1 MYVRLD
7 YVFVDALFIEGRNR
21 GAVARQS
28 WKGEVVEKGKNY
40 SYDESVES
48 TA

>member
-7 YVFVDALFIEGRNR
+7 YVFADALFVEGRNG

-28 WKGEVVEKGKNY
+28 WKGEVDEKGKNARA
-40 SYDESVES
+40 
-48 TA
+48 TKA